1 MRSVWS
7 FVGSG
12 PWLGN
17 GHDERKLA
25 VLYCTPILH
34 TLLYMQVPIAD
45 VLYILNEYD
54 EGVSQDTFAH
64 QGFLGSLFYVRM
76 FTSSKYWRVY

>member
-1 MRSVWS
+1 
-7 FVGSG
+7 
-12 PWLGN
+12 
-17 GHDERKLA
+17 
-25 VLYCTPILH
+25 
-34 TLLYMQVPIAD
+34 MQVPIAD